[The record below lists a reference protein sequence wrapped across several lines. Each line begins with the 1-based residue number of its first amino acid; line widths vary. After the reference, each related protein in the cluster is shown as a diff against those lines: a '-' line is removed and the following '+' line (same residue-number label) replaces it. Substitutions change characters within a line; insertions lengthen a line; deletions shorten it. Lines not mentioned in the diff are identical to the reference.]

1 MLKHSNLYSHCGKL
15 IEDHVANVINLS
27 MQNAKFLT
35 EDLKKL
41 SFITAFTHDIGK
53 TTSYFQDYLRNSCDG
68 KKHKKDDL
76 TNHSL
81 LGGVA
86 GLYIADKIFKDDFY
100 KALCFIIPKRH
111 HGNLKDIFNDIVLSK
126 DNDGAFDILIKQV
139 NSIDRDNFYIFLNNL
154 KANLNFKDY
163 NYILDLFELEDFKDF
178 LSKSLEKRLKDL
190 KLFML
195 RFIRTSNLESFLETI
210 LSYSIL
216 INSDKSDAGA
226 GQNITKIQEKDI
238 SFTPDIVKNYMKK
251 LDGGKSNINDIRAKA
266 FDEIYNQQIDLD
278 KKIYSLTLPT
288 GTGKTLLSILF
299 AFKLHQKLKQEK
311 GITPKIIYSLPFL
324 SIVEQNYS
332 VLEGVLKEHFK
343 EVTTD
348 ILLKHHHL
356 SEISYKSQEDEYDF
370 ETSRVLVEGWE
381 SAIIVTTFMQF
392 FYSIFS
398 NKNSML
404 RKFSNLQNAIVI
416 LDEIQSIPVK
426 YWNIIN
432 DTFLNMAKK
441 SNFYVVL
448 STATQP
454 MIFNTT
460 EDLVNHKEFFDAFNR
475 YTIHIDLNKKTIDEL
490 LENIDLSQ
498 DKSYM
503 FVMNTIESSKSL
515 FRKIDELGKL
525 HGKEVYYLST
535 SVVPKERR
543 QRLTEIK
550 KKLENG
556 QKIILISTQLV
567 EAGVDVDFDIVYR
580 DLAPLDSI
588 VQSAGR
594 CNRNYNIQKGLVY
607 MIQLKDD
614 QNRPYHSIYDEV
626 LIDATK
632 DILKDKDVVEEKEIF
647 DLINEYYEKLKNRKA
662 QDNKLLE
669 AIKRLKFD
677 GTKDEVSI
685 SNFELIKEQPYKSD
699 VFVELDDEAKLVWK
713 NIEEIINIKDVFE
726 RKKEFTKI
734 KPKFYDYVAS
744 VDVRNNTP
752 EFKYFIYFVGYDSL
766 LLFYDKSTGFRNKG
780 DDFIGL

>member
-1 MLKHSNLYSHCGKL
+1 MLKYSNLYSHCGKL

-27 MQNAKFLT
+27 MLNAKFLT
-35 EDLKKL
+35 EELKKL

-68 KKHKKDDL
+68 KRHRQNDL

-111 HGNLKDIFNDIVLSK
+111 HSNLKDIFNDIVLSQ
-126 DNDGAFDILIKQV
+126 DTGSAFDILIKQV

-163 NYILDLFELEDFKDF
+163 NYILDLFDLEDFKDF

-238 SFTPDIVKNYMKK
+238 NFTPDIVKNYVKR

-266 FDEIYNQQIDLD
+266 FDVIYNQQIDLD

-332 VLEGVLKEHFK
+332 VLEEVLREHFK

-356 SEISYKSQEDEYDF
+356 SDISYKSQEDEYDF

-432 DTFLNMAKK
+432 DTFLNMAQKF
-441 SNFYVVL
+441 NFYVVL

-515 FRKIDELGKL
+515 FRKIGELGKL

-535 SVVPKERR
+535 SVAPKERR

-607 MIQLKDD
+607 LVQLKDD

-632 DILKDKDVVEEKEIF
+632 DILKGKDVVEEKEIF

-669 AIKRLKFD
+669 AIKTLKFD
-677 GTKDEVSI
+677 STKDEVSI

-699 VFVELDDEAKLVWK
+699 VFVELDEEAKLVWK
-713 NIEEIINIKDVFE
+713 NIGEIMNIKDVFE

-734 KPKFYDYVAS
+734 KPKFYDYVVS

-752 EFKYFIYFVGYDSL
+752 DFKYFIYFVDYDSL
-766 LLFYDKSTGFRNKG
+766 SLFYDKKTGFINKG